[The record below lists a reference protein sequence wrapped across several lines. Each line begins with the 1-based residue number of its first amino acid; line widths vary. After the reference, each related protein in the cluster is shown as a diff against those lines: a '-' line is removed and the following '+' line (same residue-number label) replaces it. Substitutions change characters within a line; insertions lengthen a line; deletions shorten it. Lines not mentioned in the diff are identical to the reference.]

1 MKVNSVF
8 CAEEQVVDSNQAQ
21 DNETKS
27 VKIFYKNL
35 EAEIRRKVSA
45 HKAKNE
51 KPKFLVF
58 TIIDYQILLTD
69 PTKIPLDISSTWD
82 CQKLSTEIK
91 VDIKTKPIYAFGLA
105 GGLDNKTAYNVTP
118 LTVILPIKQKA
129 YEVGECS
136 NLEKFEFRG
145 EQGRLSWKNLTLQS
159 GSSGEGEV
167 NLRCLLNI
175 TDNSGPHHPRELAA
189 QFLIPNTLLSNL
201 FLEISQDI
209 PSSSNNLSSFPPS
222 TFGNNTAGDLLSRK
236 LQTIVTYPPVAIV
249 VIPF

>member
-1 MKVNSVF
+1 MSLPTLSCSRICSSLNSNQLSSYFSVTLFNTKIHQMKVNSVF

-105 GGLDNKTAYNVTP
+105 GGLDNKTSYNVTP

-145 EQGRLSWKNLTLQS
+145 EQGRLSWKNLALQS

-167 NLRCLLNI
+167 NLRCLLRAV
-175 TDNSGPHHPRELAA
+175 G
-189 QFLIPNTLLSNL
+189 
-201 FLEISQDI
+201 
-209 PSSSNNLSSFPPS
+209 SF
-222 TFGNNTAGDLLSRK
+222 FFFEAK
-236 LQTIVTYPPVAIV
+236 
-249 VIPF
+249 FFFF